1 MSLYLKGDYRM
12 KKFLGKKTVLLGTL
26 VLALGAA
33 IYLNYFLA
41 DGPINIVD
49 SNNTQTEEPNDDKTL
64 GEAINVNGE
73 TDTPTA
79 ADYFKQARE
88 SREAAREEAVQT
100 VKDLLNDVKTTDEQ
114 KQTATAEAIAI
125 AKAIEQESNIE
136 SLIKA
141 KGFTDCVVY
150 IADDSCSVVVQG
162 DSLTVQDTAK
172 ISQVVTSQ
180 AAVLAQNINIVTVK

>member
-1 MSLYLKGDYRM
+1 M

-26 VLALGAA
+26 VLALGVA
-33 IYLNYFLA
+33 IYLNYFFA
-41 DGPINIVD
+41 GGTNSIV
-49 SNNTQTEEPNDDKTL
+49 NNMQTEQPSEDKTL
-64 GEAINVNGE
+64 GEAINVNGA

-79 ADYFKQARE
+79 AEYFEQARE

-100 VKDLLNDVKTTDEQ
+100 VKDVLNDVKATDEQ
-114 KQTATAEAIAI
+114 KQTVTAEVIAI
-125 AKAIEQESNIE
+125 TKAIEQESNIE

-141 KGFTDCVVY
+141 KGFADCVVY
-150 IADDSCSVVVQG
+150 IAEDACSVVVQS

-180 AAVLAQNINIVTVK
+180 ADILAQNINIVTVK